1 MRILLYSEQKNSFP
15 CSCVRRARVFNG
27 VLRNSDSRG
36 KIEIRPLHSRRSC
49 DCACNTACSCFSL
62 GSGAPDSQ
70 GHTQGAPALFILVW
84 GKPLALG
91 TAKGGVTGICS
102 SAAAGNSCCNQSS
115 SRGTVL
121 LVSAYLLLCS
131 ATVTER
137 GKPAHC
143 HLHTERSASA
153 AHGSCLQR
161 SGGTAVVPAGAASPA
176 L

>member
-102 SAAAGNSCCNQSS
+102 SAAAGNSCCSQNS

-121 LVSAYLLLCS
+121 LVLAYLLLCS
-131 ATVTER
+131 AVVTER

-143 HLHTERSASA
+143 HLRAERSASA

-161 SGGTAVVPAGAASPA
+161 RRGTAVVPSGAASPA